1 MDDKKFLLE
10 FYEKLNN
17 VAEKA
22 AQLWERYPKATARS
36 ITKYIALYEQE
47 WQMSPREWYWEVKKL
62 HRILKKE
69 MPSAL
74 NNFSEESLR
83 STFRI
88 DGNED
93 TKTLAMKITEL
104 AMRSF
109 DALVKYN
116 RGDKDEV

>member
-1 MDDKKFLLE
+1 MDNKKIITE
-10 FYEKLNN
+10 FDERLRN
-17 VAEKA
+17 VAEKGSK
-22 AQLWERYPKATARS
+22 LLERYPKPTARS
-36 ITKYIALYEQE
+36 TAKYIALYEQE

-62 HRILKKE
+62 YRVLKE
-69 MPSAL
+69 EAPSVL

-88 DGNED
+88 EGNED

-116 RGDKDEV
+116 KREER